1 MASVRKRYRRDAAS
15 ALARCLEEPLRGSNG
30 LPTWLLI
37 SGMKRRDPNAE
48 TALYRHYDEDG
59 RLLYVGISLDVLKR
73 IQQHRGSSWSRDI
86 TYIAIEGYASR
97 EAAEA
102 AERVA
107 IETERPLYN
116 IAGRLISVV
125 PTAPEV
131 TNGHHS

>member
-1 MASVRKRYRRDAAS
+1 MQRRHWRGVWKSHCEAATVCQHGCS
-15 ALARCLEEPLRGSNG
+15 FR
-30 LPTWLLI
+30 
-37 SGMKRRDPNAE
+37 PNAE